1 MSDVAIYSAENAQVR
16 VQFDGETVWLTQKQ
30 IAELFGCDRTVVTKH
45 LGNIFESGE
54 LDENS
59 VCAKFAHTTQ
69 HGALD
74 GKTQTH
80 KVTCYNLD
88 AIISVGYRVNSK
100 RGVAFRQ
107 WATKELRAR
116 LVARLAVAG
125 AKEAKAAASAV
136 KSRPVAM
143 LAVPV
148 SRSKSAAT
156 CARCLFGRIVRDAL
170 SGGRRCECHVSRP
183 TATGGFPLVRPDDFC
198 PLHVSVKARVRSFA
212 GLVPETPQPIPLIV
226 RAAAAADGGAPL

>member
-30 IAELFGCDRTVVTKH
+30 IAELFGCDRVNITQH
-45 LGNIFESGE
+45 LKNIFADGE
-54 LDENS
+54 LDEKS
-59 VCAKFAHTTQ
+59 TCKDFLLVAK
-69 HGALD
+69 D
-74 GKTQTH
+74 GKRRQIAH
-80 KVTCYNLD
+80 YNLD

-116 LVARLAVAG
+116 LMARLAVAG
-125 AKEAKAAASAV
+125 VKETKSAASAV

-170 SGGRRCECHVSRP
+170 NGGRRCECHVSRP

-226 RAAAAADGGAPL
+226 RTAAAAADDGATAPSSPQ